1 MLVLKG
7 LNLALAFILELCMLA
22 ALGYWGFNTS
32 DSTVLRLL
40 LGFGVPL
47 VVILIWARFLA
58 PRSEKRLRGMAYLGL
73 KTLIFGVAVVAL
85 VVAGQITP
93 AIVLACVYVIN
104 QALGLL
110 WKQGDMQPAKVKT

>member
-1 MLVLKG
+1 MAVLKG

-22 ALGYWGFNTS
+22 ALGYWGFNAS

-47 VVILIWARFLA
+47 VVILIWARWLA
-58 PRSEKRLRGMAYLGL
+58 PRSATRLKGAAYLGL
-73 KTLIFGVAVVAL
+73 KTLIFGVAAVAL
-85 VVAGQITP
+85 AAAGQVTP
-93 AIVLACVYVIN
+93 AIVLACVFVIN

-110 WKQGDMQPAKVKT
+110 WKQGDMQPAQVEA